1 MIEYDIAKAQ
11 TETAFHRELSD
22 KEFAETL
29 LERLKRAEDNCDY
42 ADRERQRWHD
52 EVEELRKQNTV
63 SDRWFEMIQKVESIM
78 AIPAEEHVVRIE
90 VGDYTG
96 IEISF
101 EVKGWKDDSKTD
113 D

>member
-1 MIEYDIAKAQ
+1 MMEYDIAKAQ
-11 TETAFHRELSD
+11 TEEAFHRELSD

-29 LERLKRAEDNCDY
+29 LERLKRAEDNYDY

-52 EVEELRKQNTV
+52 EVAELRKQNVV

-78 AIPAEEHVVRIE
+78 AIPAEEHIVRIE

-101 EVKGWKDDSKTD
+101 EVKGWKEENE
-113 D
+113 